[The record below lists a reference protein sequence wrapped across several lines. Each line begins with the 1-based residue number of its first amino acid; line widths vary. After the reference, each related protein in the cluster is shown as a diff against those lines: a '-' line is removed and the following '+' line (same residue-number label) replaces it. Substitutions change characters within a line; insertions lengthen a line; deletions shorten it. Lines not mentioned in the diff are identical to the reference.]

1 MFADAWLT
9 NRYWKYESM
18 AGKFNAHDWDPI
30 KKDNIM
36 VTGYI
41 LQAVGIYQSNT
52 RDERYVEPGSMTFQ
66 VTDSLK
72 YPYSLKSVAD
82 AVYRNMNEAAYC
94 LYPCEPNWL
103 YTPCK

>member
-1 MFADAWLT
+1 
-9 NRYWKYESM
+9 M

-41 LQAVGIYQSNT
+41 LQAIGIYQANT
-52 RDERYVEPGSMTFQ
+52 GDDRYTKPGSMTFEI
-66 VTDSLK
+66 TDSIK
-72 YPYSLKSVAD
+72 FPYDLNQVAA
-82 AVYRNMNEAAYC
+82 AVHRNMDENDYC